1 MPMIEW
7 NDVAAP
13 QKPPEK
19 ERLLLITAA
28 DEFDAQLKGQ
38 SEVEVGYWTG
48 NHFRFMRDDSIAHR
62 VARWAILH
70 GAFQTTSGSSGL
82 IRTCADRLGTEAL
95 PPLCLA
101 KLVKIQPTAR
111 TIMNCP
117 YTRLPAP

>member
-7 NDVAAP
+7 NDIAAP

-62 VARWAILH
+62 VARWAILVPCLPNDVRLKRFDPDS
-70 GAFQTTSGSSGL
+70 ARIDSGPKPCL
-82 IRTCADRLGTEAL
+82 LYAL
-95 PPLCLA
+95 RNP
-101 KLVKIQPTAR
+101 VK
-111 TIMNCP
+111 N
-117 YTRLPAP
+117 PAHSQNNYE

>member
-62 VARWAILH
+62 VARWAIL
-70 GAFQTTSGSSGL
+70 APCLPNDVRLKRFDPD
-82 IRTCADRLGTEAL
+82 IRG
-95 PPLCLA
+95 
-101 KLVKIQPTAR
+101 
-111 TIMNCP
+111 
-117 YTRLPAP
+117 